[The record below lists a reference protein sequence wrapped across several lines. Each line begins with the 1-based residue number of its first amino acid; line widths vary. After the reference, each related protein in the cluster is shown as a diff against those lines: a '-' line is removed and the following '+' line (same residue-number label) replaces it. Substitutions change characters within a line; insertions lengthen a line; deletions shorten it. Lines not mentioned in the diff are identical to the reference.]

1 MEDSP
6 QATRLLQQGSSQVAS
21 EACQR
26 QHNTNG
32 RLKAWSLEDLPK
44 GCNTNDTFKL
54 IVSPTYLQML
64 GHNRKPFG
72 IPDKEDLLSMQAIFN
87 HVYQSL
93 QEYTIKIGPNCPVY
107 GMVCHYYPCVYSIF
121 NHLFS
126 SIQEAVIFAIFLHL
140 PAAQLLT
147 PFLK

>member
-6 QATRLLQQGSSQVAS
+6 QAARLLQQGPSQVAS
-21 EACQR
+21 EACQHQR
-26 QHNTNG
+26 NTNG
-32 RLKAWSLEDLPK
+32 CLKAWSLEDLPK
-44 GCNTNDTFKL
+44 GCNTSGTFKL

-72 IPDKEDLLSMQAIFN
+72 IPDEEDLPSMQAIFN

-107 GMVCHYYPCVYSIF
+107 GMVCHYYPCIYSIF

-126 SIQEAVIFAIFLHL
+126 SIQEPVIFAIFLHL
-140 PAAQLLT
+140 PAVQLLT